1 MPCHAIILCPAK
13 TSPILGLLGNIMM
26 IMELALVVSLGY
38 VDCLLQLD
46 LRASM
51 MSQKTDLKN
60 WCFLDA
66 LTTCG
71 VDGFPL
77 RHAEFV

>member
-1 MPCHAIILCPAK
+1 
-13 TSPILGLLGNIMM
+13 MM

-38 VDCLLQLD
+38 VDGLLQLD

-66 LTTCG
+66 LTSRG
-71 VDGFPL
+71 VDGLPL
-77 RHAEFV
+77 HCAEFV